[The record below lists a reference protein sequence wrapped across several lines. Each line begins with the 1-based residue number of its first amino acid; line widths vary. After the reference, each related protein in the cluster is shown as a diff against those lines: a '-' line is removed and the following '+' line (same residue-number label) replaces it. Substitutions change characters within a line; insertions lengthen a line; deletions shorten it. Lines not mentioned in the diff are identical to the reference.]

1 MKCKRYLKKYICM
14 LLLLA
19 AVFLQAGRVRAV
31 SFSSIT
37 SESIRE
43 KEGQISEAQDEKNQ
57 LSSALTDIKAL
68 KGELEKEK
76 ANLENYV
83 VALDNNLAE
92 IQKKI
97 SELNGMIVE
106 KEEEIRVTE
115 GELEAAIQKQ
125 EEQYAAMKLR
135 IQMMYEQ
142 NDNYYLETI
151 LRAESFADLLNKL
164 DYIQMVMDYD
174 DQKLQEYIL
183 IRQYVEV
190 CKEELN
196 AEKEVLDE
204 AKAGVEQ
211 EEASLAQLISDKE
224 TEIVAKQGDI
234 SNKEAAIAEY
244 EAEIQAQNEL
254 IASLEAAVAAE
265 RKKLAEENAKKLT
278 YDGGMFAFPAPS
290 YTRISD
296 DYGNRIHPTLGVE
309 KFHNGIDLAAPNG
322 SPILA
327 AYDGEVVA
335 ASYSSSM
342 GNYVMIDHGDSLYTI
357 YMHASALY
365 VSKGDAVTKGQQIAA
380 VGSTGRSTGPHL
392 HFGVRKN
399 GGYVSPWGYLG

>member
-1 MKCKRYLKKYICM
+1 
-14 LLLLA
+14 
-19 AVFLQAGRVRAV
+19 
-31 SFSSIT
+31 
-37 SESIRE
+37 
-43 KEGQISEAQDEKNQ
+43 
-57 LSSALTDIKAL
+57 
-68 KGELEKEK
+68 
-76 ANLENYV
+76 
-83 VALDNNLAE
+83 
-92 IQKKI
+92 
-97 SELNGMIVE
+97 
-106 KEEEIRVTE
+106 
-115 GELEAAIQKQ
+115 
-125 EEQYAAMKLR
+125 
-135 IQMMYEQ
+135 MMYEQ

>member
-1 MKCKRYLKKYICM
+1 
-14 LLLLA
+14 
-19 AVFLQAGRVRAV
+19 
-31 SFSSIT
+31 
-37 SESIRE
+37 
-43 KEGQISEAQDEKNQ
+43 
-57 LSSALTDIKAL
+57 
-68 KGELEKEK
+68 
-76 ANLENYV
+76 
-83 VALDNNLAE
+83 
-92 IQKKI
+92 
-97 SELNGMIVE
+97 
-106 KEEEIRVTE
+106 
-115 GELEAAIQKQ
+115 
-125 EEQYAAMKLR
+125 MKLR